1 MECAAYTNVMSY
13 VYCGS
18 QLWTALLNRM
28 MRFLAD
34 SAEVN
39 PATLPQYH
47 ISGDLHLNLNDITSG
62 VIDLGNNN
70 GNGISD
76 DDAKQ

>member
-1 MECAAYTNVMSY
+1 MCRVYECY
-13 VYCGS
+13 VLRILWLSTVDGS
-18 QLWTALLNRM
+18 VKSHDALP
-28 MRFLAD
+28 AD

-47 ISGDLHLNLNDITSG
+47 ISGDAHLNLNDITSG

>member
-18 QLWTALLNRM
+18 QLWTASLNRM
-28 MRFLAD
+28 MRFRR
-34 SAEVN
+34 
-39 PATLPQYH
+39 TLLRSIQQLFLNI
-47 ISGDLHLNLNDITSG
+47 ISRAMLHLNLNDITSG